1 MPRNTTRRA
10 GRRCQERQGHS
21 AGAEAVKAFVKPK
34 EVKPKIPMGG
44 SHKLSQL
51 AYTAHPKLR
60 KRAYASIIKGLRLCW
75 PKSQAKS
82 STKARARA
90 AAALAPKGAEAHTKA
105 LE

>member
-1 MPRNTTRRA
+1 ANNAKAT
-10 GRRCQERQGHS
+10 S
-21 AGAEAVKAFVKPK
+21 AGSEAVNALVKPK

-60 KRAYASIIKGLRLCW
+60 KRACACIIKGLRLRW

-82 STKARARA
+82 STKAKACA

>member
-1 MPRNTTRRA
+1 M
-10 GRRCQERQGHS
+10 
-21 AGAEAVKAFVKPK
+21 KPK

-60 KRAYASIIKGLRLCW
+60 KRACARIVKGLRLRW

-82 STKARARA
+82 SAKARARA

>member
-1 MPRNTTRRA
+1 M
-10 GRRCQERQGHS
+10 
-21 AGAEAVKAFVKPK
+21 KPK

-82 STKARARA
+82 SKTQVFRK
-90 AAALAPKGAEAHTKA
+90 PKQGEAGTTPA
-105 LE
+105 SGSDLRDDPEGGTSLRCQRGWSAWWAS